1 MPVGFDVEV
10 STVYSLSMP
19 KFIRFIKVDG
29 VVVGE
34 IVVEADAVEE
44 KDDQLIVTKSGA
56 VVATF
61 VKRSVQSWWITDSPR

>member
-1 MPVGFDVEV
+1 
-10 STVYSLSMP
+10 MP

-44 KDDQLIVTKSGA
+44 KDDQLIVTKGGA

-61 VKRSVQSWWITDSPR
+61 VKRSVQSWWITDSLG

>member
-1 MPVGFDVEV
+1 
-10 STVYSLSMP
+10 MP

-61 VKRSVQSWWITDSPR
+61 AKRNVQGWWITDSPR

>member
-1 MPVGFDVEV
+1 
-10 STVYSLSMP
+10 MP

-29 VVVGE
+29 VIVGE

-44 KDDQLIVTKSGA
+44 KNDQLIVTKNSA

-61 VKRSVQSWWITDSPR
+61 VKRSVQSWSIIDSPR

>member
-1 MPVGFDVEV
+1 
-10 STVYSLSMP
+10 MP

-44 KDDQLIVTKSGA
+44 KDDQLIVTKSGT

-61 VKRSVQSWWITDSPR
+61 VKGSVQNWSVIDSPH